1 MKHTVL
7 IWTAIASSLI
17 FSVACNKGSNEESQD
32 GDTAGE
38 SSDWTATAQVK
49 TRTIELQNSPEG
61 VLYQDFTFQYKLSYP
76 FHGTK
81 PVLYPFKRKGSSFST
96 ETWAEEY
103 GFGGWGWINYEHAG
117 IVTLGPVAGLSSITS
132 KEINVSGKMN
142 GNKYQADPRFS
153 TYSVNYYGEDFVPNS
168 GYYLSFASDLSR
180 QL

>member
-61 VLYQDFTFQYKLSYP
+61 VLYQDFTFQYKLS
-76 FHGTK
+76 
-81 PVLYPFKRKGSSFST
+81 
-96 ETWAEEY
+96 
-103 GFGGWGWINYEHAG
+103 
-117 IVTLGPVAGLSSITS
+117 
-132 KEINVSGKMN
+132 
-142 GNKYQADPRFS
+142 
-153 TYSVNYYGEDFVPNS
+153 
-168 GYYLSFASDLSR
+168 
-180 QL
+180 